1 MIFNQLKI
9 QRRMLLGYAAPAVVY
24 LGLAVLTY
32 SIINQTFNTFKEV
45 ERVQNIIISN
55 NNMLR
60 GTEQMIRDLRGYI
73 IKSDDVFLRGYQTG
87 LKLAKTSASSVKPLI
102 RMPEQSTRLSK
113 MVELL
118 NEYSTQANESIGL
131 IKQNKKP
138 EAIALFNKGKG
149 TNFVKE
155 FDELSRLFS
164 DTEQNFLN
172 QEMKEA
178 KQNLIFLISSL
189 VVGSVLL
196 LIFDVV
202 IAWFIS
208 SGIAQTINQAITA
221 IAASSTEIAAT
232 VEEQERMA
240 TQQAASVNQ
249 TTTTMDELGASSRA
263 TAQQIESA
271 AGEAKQA
278 LNLAGGGTKAVSQT
292 LEAMATLKIKVTA
305 MQGQIMQLSEQTD
318 QIGNISTLVSDLANQ
333 TNMLALN
340 AAVEA
345 VRAGEHGKGF
355 AVVAAEI
362 RKLADQSKKSAEKI
376 NLLVADIQRAI
387 NSTVMVTDEGS
398 KTVAAGVDIAQET
411 AKAFAGVANAINNV
425 VLSSQQIS
433 LNAKQQVIAI
443 EQVVDAMNSLNQAA
457 AQTASGISQ
466 TKVGTQKLN
475 EAALELKAVV

>member
-1 MIFNQLKI
+1 MFNQLKI
-9 QRRMLLGYAAPAVVY
+9 RSRMLIGYATPAVVC
-24 LGLAVLTY
+24 LGLVALTY
-32 SIINQTFNTFKEV
+32 STVNETFNTFKEV
-45 ERVQNIIISN
+45 ERVQNIIIAN
-55 NNMLR
+55 NNMSR
-60 GTEQMIRDLRGYI
+60 GAEQMIRNLRGYL
-73 IKSDDVFLRGYQTG
+73 IKRDDFFLTDYQTG
-87 LKLAKTSASSVKPLI
+87 LQLATTSANSVKPLI
-102 RMPEQSTRLSK
+102 KIPEQLIKLNK
-113 MVELL
+113 MVELV
-118 NEYSTQANESIGL
+118 NEYSDYANRSISL
-131 IKQNKKP
+131 IKQNKRA
-138 EAIALFNKGKG
+138 EAIALFNQGQA
-149 TNFVKE
+149 TDFVKE
-155 FDELSRLFS
+155 FDELSVIFS
-164 DTEQNFLN
+164 KNEQYFLN
-172 QEMKEA
+172 EKMKEA
-178 KQNLIFLISSL
+178 QASLNFLIVSL
-189 VVGSVLL
+189 VSGSVFLL
-196 LIFDVV
+196 LFDVV

-208 SGIAQTINQAITA
+208 SGIIKTINQAISA
-221 IAASSTEIAAT
+221 IATSSTEIATT

-271 AGEAKQA
+271 ASEAKEA
-278 LNLAGGGTKAVSQT
+278 LNLAGGGTKAVGKT
-292 LEAMATLKIKVTA
+292 LEAMATLQIKVSE
-305 MQGQIMQLSEQTD
+305 MQGKIIQLREQTD

-362 RKLADQSKKSAEKI
+362 RKLADQSKKSADKI
-376 NLLVADIQRAI
+376 NLLVVDIQRAI
-387 NSTVMVTDEGS
+387 NSTVIVTDEGT
-398 KTVAAGVDIAQET
+398 KTVEAGVNIAEET
-411 AKAFAGVANAINNV
+411 AQAFVSVANAINNV

-433 LNAKQQVIAI
+433 MNAKQQVIAI